1 MKKVLFIS
9 TRNPYSGRLSGDVI
23 RSLKIINVLK
33 KKNKIDVLYLGK
45 KTQNKTSQKGI
56 GFKHPNFFSK
66 IIFCLISLL
75 RLKPMQFGL
84 FYSSELKEYIAENAD
99 QYDLLFFYHIRS
111 AQYCPKN
118 FRGKTVLEMGDLY
131 SKNYHQTYKNLN
143 ILNPLAYI
151 YLLESILIKKTEEEL
166 FTDFDKKILFSK
178 KEIDEINKE
187 YKKNVFFIPE
197 SVNKIQ
203 RIFKFSKNN
212 FKILFVGNLNYL
224 PNKLACYDFV
234 KNIFPRI
241 LKINPEIEFH
251 IIGKISKLDKF
262 LLSLHSKVKVLG
274 QKKNLKNYIKNAICG
289 LANLK
294 IATGVQGK
302 VLTYMSFG
310 LPVICSDETQHN
322 FNKSTFNYKHK
333 DQLIKNILDL
343 KKNRSKSLKYS
354 KKSSSFIN
362 KYKSNKINLE
372 YLKIV

>member
-151 YLLESILIKKTEEEL
+151 YLLESILIKKTEE
-166 FTDFDKKILFSK
+166 
-178 KEIDEINKE
+178 
-187 YKKNVFFIPE
+187 
-197 SVNKIQ
+197 
-203 RIFKFSKNN
+203 
-212 FKILFVGNLNYL
+212 
-224 PNKLACYDFV
+224 
-234 KNIFPRI
+234 
-241 LKINPEIEFH
+241 
-251 IIGKISKLDKF
+251 
-262 LLSLHSKVKVLG
+262 
-274 QKKNLKNYIKNAICG
+274 
-289 LANLK
+289 
-294 IATGVQGK
+294 
-302 VLTYMSFG
+302 
-310 LPVICSDETQHN
+310 
-322 FNKSTFNYKHK
+322 
-333 DQLIKNILDL
+333 
-343 KKNRSKSLKYS
+343 
-354 KKSSSFIN
+354 
-362 KYKSNKINLE
+362 
-372 YLKIV
+372 